1 MAVVT
6 LHSSRFGVLEIPEE
20 AVIEFPSGLIGL
32 GGTRYALLA
41 RSDDS
46 AFVWLHSLDDHEL
59 AVPVTN
65 PFRFFDDF
73 EVELSDEEAAR
84 IGLTEADDPTVYVT
98 VRATD
103 SLEDF
108 QCEPPRADPD
118 RRWSRPPGH
127 QPDRRRPRPCP
138 AVPAAGDGGAGARGL
153 IRSPRRSC
161 DAHHHKACR
170 REDQGRQTT
179 SASR

>member
-46 AFVWLHSLDDHEL
+46 AFVWLHSVDDPAL

-65 PFRFFDDF
+65 PFRFFADF

-84 IGLTEADDPTVYVT
+84 IGLTQADDPAVYVT

-103 SLEDF
+103 SLEGF
-108 QCEPPRADPD
+108 SANLYAPILIAGGR
-118 RRWSRPPGH
+118 GH
-127 QPDRRRPRPCP
+127 QVINQTADAPVRAPLFQRPATEER
-138 AVPAAGDGGAGARGL
+138 VHAA
-153 IRSPRRSC
+153 
-161 DAHHHKACR
+161 
-170 REDQGRQTT
+170 
-179 SASR
+179 

>member
-59 AVPVTN
+59 
-65 PFRFFDDF
+65 
-73 EVELSDEEAAR
+73 R

-103 SLEDF
+103 SLEGF
-108 QCEPPRADPD
+108 SANLYAPILISGGR
-118 RRWSRPPGH
+118 GH
-127 QPDRRRPRPCP
+127 QVINQTADAPVRAPLFQRPATEER
-138 AVPAAGDGGAGARGL
+138 VHAA
-153 IRSPRRSC
+153 
-161 DAHHHKACR
+161 
-170 REDQGRQTT
+170 
-179 SASR
+179 